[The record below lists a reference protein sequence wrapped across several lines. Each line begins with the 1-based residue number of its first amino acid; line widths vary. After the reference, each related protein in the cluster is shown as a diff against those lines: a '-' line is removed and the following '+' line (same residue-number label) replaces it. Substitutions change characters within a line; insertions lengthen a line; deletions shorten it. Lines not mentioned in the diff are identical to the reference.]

1 MLLHLKFRM
10 FSPQQRA
17 KETGRIV
24 PLHVL
29 ENAIEQV
36 PKSVKILA
44 PMVDYY
50 AEINNAPD
58 VDDIELVKPENSD
71 WKEFR
76 QQWIQY
82 VFFSNL

>member
-1 MLLHLKFRM
+1 M
-10 FSPQQRA
+10 
-17 KETGRIV
+17 
-24 PLHVL
+24 HVL

-58 VDDIELVKPENSD
+58 VDDIELVKPKNSN
-71 WKEFR
+71 WREFR

-82 VFFSNL
+82 VFISNL

>member
-1 MLLHLKFRM
+1 ML
-10 FSPQQRA
+10 QD
-17 KETGRIV
+17 
-24 PLHVL
+24 
-29 ENAIEQV
+29 AIDQV

-58 VDDIELVKPENSD
+58 VDDIELVKPEGSNWS
-71 WKEFR
+71 EFR